1 MCKPGFD
8 GLSLSG
14 CWSLFSECFSLT
26 LSLSKG
32 ERPFID
38 TR

>member
-14 CWSLFSECFSLT
+14 CWSIFGEFFPLT
-26 LSLSKG
+26 LSLSKS
-32 ERPFID
+32 ERAFVD
-38 TR
+38 TL